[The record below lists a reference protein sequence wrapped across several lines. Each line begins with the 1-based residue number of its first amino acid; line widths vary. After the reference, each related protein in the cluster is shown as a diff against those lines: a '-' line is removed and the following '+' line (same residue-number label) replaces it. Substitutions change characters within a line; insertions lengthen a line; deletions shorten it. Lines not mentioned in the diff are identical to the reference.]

1 MRAVSRAEVEK
12 LDRRAALIFHAIHHD
27 RWTSNH
33 EIIRDLHGQC
43 NVSVAQV
50 DHYGKELCAQGFCR
64 KRDIGGRLHYM
75 RAEIAPE
82 TPPKPRLVVPAE
94 AMDLARFEPKEVS
107 VQKDDSPEA
116 LMEQASKL
124 LKELEEVHNR
134 MLNLISSLQKR
145 PIVSEEELAVLVEKA
160 GRFDQFVALTQPIK

>member
-1 MRAVSRAEVEK
+1 MRAVSRAEVEG
-12 LDRRAALIFHAIHHD
+12 LDRRAALIFHAIRAD
-27 RWTSNH
+27 AWTSNH

-43 NVSVAQV
+43 NFSVQQV
-50 DHYGKELCAQGFCR
+50 DHYGKVLCDMGFCR

-82 TPPKPRLVVPAE
+82 APSKPRLVDVSKE
-94 AMDLARFEPKEVS
+94 AP

-124 LKELEEVHNR
+124 LKELEDVHNR
-134 MLNLISSLQKR
+134 MLNMISQLQAK
-145 PIVSEEELAVLVEKA
+145 PTIPESEMAVLVEKA
-160 GRFDQFVALTQPIK
+160 RRFDLFTAPIQPIK

>member
-82 TPPKPRLVVPAE
+82 APPKPRLVGV
-94 AMDLARFEPKEVS
+94 PKEVP

>member
-1 MRAVSRAEVEK
+1 
-12 LDRRAALIFHAIHHD
+12 
-27 RWTSNH
+27 
-33 EIIRDLHGQC
+33 
-43 NVSVAQV
+43 
-50 DHYGKELCAQGFCR
+50 
-64 KRDIGGRLHYM
+64 
-75 RAEIAPE
+75 
-82 TPPKPRLVVPAE
+82 
-94 AMDLARFEPKEVS
+94 